1 MSDFVNKLSEI
12 EAEQKEI
19 RERAVNIEKVV
30 NSLEGVQVVEKEKP
44 FFFNS
49 SWKLCVF
56 TLWFL
61 N

>member
-30 NSLEGVQVVEKEKP
+30 NSLEGVQVIKIKL
-44 FFFNS
+44 FFNLS
-49 SWKLCVF
+49 
-56 TLWFL
+56 
-61 N
+61 

>member
-30 NSLEGVQVVEKEKP
+30 NSLEGVQVVEKKNP
-44 FFFNS
+44 FFLFIMKIVCFYS
-49 SWKLCVF
+49 MVF
-56 TLWFL
+56 
-61 N
+61 